1 LNGLAAFAVLGAL
14 FCLAYPRHFV
24 LVCLVVL
31 GSAVLLEIGQH
42 LTPIAMAAFKN
53 AIIKM
58 TGGGLGIVT
67 GRACYILSE

>member
-1 LNGLAAFAVLGAL
+1 
-14 FCLAYPRHFV
+14 
-24 LVCLVVL
+24 
-31 GSAVLLEIGQH
+31 VLLEIGQH

-67 GRACYILSE
+67 GRAMLYSQRVMEQRSKQ